1 MPLVSLLLFTPVD
14 TFLAF
19 SLIIG
24 NAEKSLWRI
33 TKSTSLNIINF
44 IANSASYYFSR
55 ITKVI
60 YFKLSFRGGVSL
72 RP

>member
-1 MPLVSLLLFTPVD
+1 MPVVSLLLFTPVD
-14 TFLAF
+14 TFWAF

-44 IANSASYYFSR
+44 IANSAGYYFSR
-55 ITKVI
+55 IAKVI
-60 YFKLSFRGGVSL
+60 YFELTFRGGVTL